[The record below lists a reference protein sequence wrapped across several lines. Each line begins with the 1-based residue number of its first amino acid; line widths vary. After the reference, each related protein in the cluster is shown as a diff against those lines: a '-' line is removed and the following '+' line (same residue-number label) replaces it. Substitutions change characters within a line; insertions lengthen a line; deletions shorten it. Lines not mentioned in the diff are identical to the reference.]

1 MSDIKI
7 IVAEDNQMNQLL
19 IKTII
24 ALQGY
29 TCFIADNGKIAIEEL
44 EKNDY
49 DIILMDIMMPIMDGF
64 TAAKYIREKLG
75 NQTIPI
81 IAVTADVT
89 ANIKEK
95 CKDAGMNDYIS
106 KPYNGDKLIEMIQNY
121 TP

>member
-29 TCFIADNGKIAIEEL
+29 TCFIADNGKLAIEEL

>member
-1 MSDIKI
+1 
-7 IVAEDNQMNQLL
+7 
-19 IKTII
+19 
-24 ALQGY
+24 
-29 TCFIADNGKIAIEEL
+29 
-44 EKNDY
+44 
-49 DIILMDIMMPIMDGF
+49 MDIMMPIMDGF